1 MKNNYL
7 SEQEIDDITTAI
19 YNDVTPTIYEDVSE
33 DVVYEYSGFNEQVV
47 KEVLKDKEWKRVGD
61 SEFVI
66 TREGRI
72 FNSKTIKYR
81 KPTLTS
87 VSLTIMLGTQRLS
100 LQQFF
105 EDNGWTFDLEE
116 IAKTYKKNKW
126 GITIVYPYRSYF
138 KSL

>member
-1 MKNNYL
+1 MKKNYL
-7 SEQEIDDITTAI
+7 SEEEIDDITTAI
-19 YNDVTPTIYEDVSE
+19 YNDLTPAIYEDVSE
-33 DVVYEYSGFNEQVV
+33 DVVDNYNEQVV
-47 KEVLKDKEWKRVGD
+47 KELFKDKEYKRVGD

-87 VSLTIMLGTQRLS
+87 VSLTVILGTERVSIQE
-100 LQQFF
+100 FF

-116 IAKTYKKNKW
+116 IARRYKNNNW
-126 GITIVYPYRSYF
+126 GITVVYPYRSYF